1 MATIWIEDDVGTL
14 TFTCQGWTLTRYA
27 STPTDIYAH
36 HADKDYELDISDE
49 GISVKG
55 ESQHGYDTYAL
66 TVSIPYPILRAIIEV
81 VAPL

>member
-1 MATIWIEDDVGTL
+1 MATIWTEDEYGNL
-14 TFTCQGWTLTRYA
+14 KFTCQGWTLTRWSYNLDQICA
-27 STPTDIYAH
+27 EHEDS
-36 HADKDYELDISDE
+36 DYELDISDE

-81 VAPL
+81 VTPL